1 MSDAAESSSESC
13 LRSSL
18 VIPPIPIN
26 TTEEERR
33 LAQAYSE
40 KLDRLGVSV
49 VFKKKNDRREQRSEV
64 TRLPACLV
72 EREANMLKKAK
83 QPIATDLAEV
93 SKNSCSCIKPGC
105 TLFEMPIILNIQN
118 SNSVTALYLDLTPM
132 LIKVVFLEG
141 HTSDYFAF
149 IIFHM
154 DMYDSIITF
163 PERWFYSIT
172 YLAYLM
178 Y

>member
-1 MSDAAESSSESC
+1 MFKVIILLFFILQILNTDTIHSDCSLICLTFTVKFFKNVRVKHSLFFVFPFEDAYYQKSDIVEEDGEVSDAESSSESC

-49 VFKKKNDRREQRSEV
+49 VFKKKNDRREQISEV

-93 SKNSCSCIKPGC
+93 SKNSCSCTKPDANN
-105 TLFEMPIILNIQN
+105 F
-118 SNSVTALYLDLTPM
+118 
-132 LIKVVFLEG
+132 
-141 HTSDYFAF
+141 
-149 IIFHM
+149 
-154 DMYDSIITF
+154 
-163 PERWFYSIT
+163 
-172 YLAYLM
+172 
-178 Y
+178 